1 MQILTLNINGSI
13 NASLQVGDIAYYSS
27 TGTVAGSGFSTVNT
41 GDILLIGEVTEID
54 NALSQI
60 KVLHNNCDVC
70 PAPPTANDYIM
81 FAKNKVVNSS
91 SLAGYYADVKFE
103 NYSRDK
109 IEMFSVGSEI
119 SESSK

>member
-1 MQILTLNINGSI
+1 MQILTLNIGGDI

-27 TGTVAGSGFSTVNT
+27 PGTVATSGFATVNT
-41 GDILLIGEVTEID
+41 GGILLIGEVTEID
-54 NALSQI
+54 SALSQI
-60 KVLHNNCDVC
+60 KVLYNNCDAC
-70 PAPPTANDYIM
+70 PPPPTANDYIM

-91 SLAGYYADVKFE
+91 SLAGYYADVKFK
-103 NYSRDK
+103 NYSTDK